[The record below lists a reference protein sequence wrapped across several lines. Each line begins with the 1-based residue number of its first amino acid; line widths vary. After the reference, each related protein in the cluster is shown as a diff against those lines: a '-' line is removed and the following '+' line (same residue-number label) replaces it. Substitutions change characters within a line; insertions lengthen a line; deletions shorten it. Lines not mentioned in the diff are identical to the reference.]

1 VTVRWTPT
9 RPQPRRD
16 ESVDPR
22 FTLPPGPGA
31 RVDPRHTLPARPGR
45 DVDPRSTLPQRP
57 HQDTGA
63 PGERASTPTLRE
75 RLELA
80 RRDAAVDL
88 RRDPRQADAARTA
101 ARLRS
106 AADPGASLTRARL
119 ERLEAAS
126 RPQLEKVPAEG
137 TTRPAGEP
145 YAPLSEEAFAE
156 VLARGNTDLHALD
169 EVDNFRQTLPP
180 AQQAEYDR
188 MLESLR
194 QDPRIAFEDEPGVT
208 STPAERDLMLRGI
221 AAASFNNPKGLEATL
236 AKASEGDGQFTLRAF
251 DGPVPIDRF
260 YGSGDTAAGLALP
273 EGGVAI
279 DLNFMRD
286 ATRRGDNPLL
296 HEFSHVQQAKL
307 GEDGKL
313 VYSERFPADFPFG
326 DAVAQ
331 HLEDPGFQAFL
342 EETGYGADG
351 IETWPTIQNLFHQFP
366 EQLREAS
373 PEIYESMV
381 KYQGFD
387 PLTRGTVPPVRLG
400 GDGSL
405 AQAVPALSEHF
416 ESIAGE
422 DGRITEGDLTRVAED
437 PTADPELRA
446 AAQFLL
452 ASETGRN
459 FLDVAAG
466 RGDVDGR
473 ISARDLLGAQRWLAE
488 HGSDLERPSR
498 RLEAEAPAAFAAAV
512 FDKYQDLFDTAAGK
526 GGRDG
531 HVSRGD
537 LEAVVADGALPEH
550 VRRAAQYLLA
560 HPALLAQLD
569 AR

>member
-156 VLARGNTDLHALD
+156 VLARGNTDLRALD

-498 RLEAEAPAAFAAAV
+498 RLEARG
-512 FDKYQDLFDTAAGK
+512 AG
-526 GGRDG
+526 RLRR
-531 HVSRGD
+531 RG
-537 LEAVVADGALPEH
+537 
-550 VRRAAQYLLA
+550 VRQVPGPLR
-560 HPALLAQLD
+560 H
-569 AR
+569 RRG